1 MEKFKMQKV
10 NKILT
15 IIIVF
20 LILIILTTVL
30 AFNSKKSEKPVIQ
43 NETKFK
49 SAQNIQTK
57 EQTTFTNLGK
67 LRATTKADKNGK
79 SAVVIITPYIEYL
92 ADDQSFYEEL
102 DRNTKRIQNLIIEY
116 FSLHTAQELNKKGE
130 DSVNSELLE
139 QINSILVLQKIK
151 KLYFTDYLFL

>member
-1 MEKFKMQKV
+1 MQKV

-15 IIIVF
+15 LIIIF

-30 AFNSKKSEKPVIQ
+30 AFNSKKSEKPIIQ
-43 NETKFK
+43 NETQFK
-49 SAQNIQTK
+49 SAQNIQTRK
-57 EQTTFTNLGK
+57 EPAFTNLGK
-67 LRATTKADKNGK
+67 LRTTTKADKSGK
-79 SAVVIITPYIEYL
+79 SSIVIITPYIEYEGN
-92 ADDQSFYEEL
+92 DQSFYEEL
-102 DRNTKRIQNLIIEY
+102 DRNTKKIQNLIIEY

-130 DSVNSELLE
+130 NSVNRELLE